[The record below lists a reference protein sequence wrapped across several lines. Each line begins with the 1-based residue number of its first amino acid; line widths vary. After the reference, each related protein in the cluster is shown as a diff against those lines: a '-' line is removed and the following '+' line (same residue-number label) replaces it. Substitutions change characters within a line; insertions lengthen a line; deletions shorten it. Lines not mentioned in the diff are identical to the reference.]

1 MDPIMQQGTI
11 PSPEHDDEGKMAKA
25 DLYKTARYALK
36 LFKMMEDNAQL
47 DGWVQAK
54 ITKAADYMASVYHYL
69 EYEMKFSEYGQKL
82 EMSDMYTPEEK
93 KILGHK
99 LMEAKEKMKA
109 LKKAQALK
117 MKKKDEKVEEATGH
131 RAGKGVGTAEKKA
144 AASTKKQ
151 YSVKLVHKDGSKT
164 KNAHYDADEG
174 ESEGDVRDRAGRDHK
189 STGYSVDSIRQ
200 KTSEATGHRA
210 GKGVGTAEKKAAAST
225 KSQYSVKLMHKDG
238 AKTKNV
244 HYDADEGESE
254 GDVRDR
260 AGRDHKSTGYSVDSI
275 RKKTSESKKAK
286 KDYDGDGK
294 VETPKDEVWGSRAKA
309 AAKSGKPFKE
319 AAKPDYID
327 LDKDG
332 NKKEPMKKAAKDKKV
347 SEAAKCNHSP
357 KGKSCPV
364 HGIKECGS
372 MSEASHQAKTTMKH
386 VKNPTAGEKKA
397 AKDIKPGVK
406 GYSDRAAM
414 LKSAE
419 KDGRLKS

>member
-1 MDPIMQQGTI
+1 MDPIMQQQSL
-11 PSPEHDDEGKMAKA
+11 PSPEHEDEGKMAKA

-93 KILGHK
+93 KILGHR
-99 LMEAKEKMKA
+99 LIEAKEKMKT
-109 LKKAQALK
+109 LKKAQAEK
-117 MKKKDEKVEEATGH
+117 MKKKDEKKDEKVE
-131 RAGKGVGTAEKKA
+131 
-144 AASTKKQ
+144 
-151 YSVKLVHKDGSKT
+151 
-164 KNAHYDADEG
+164 
-174 ESEGDVRDRAGRDHK
+174 
-189 STGYSVDSIRQ
+189 
-200 KTSEATGHRA
+200 EATGHRA

-275 RKKTSESKKAK
+275 RKKTQESKKAK

-294 VETPKDEVWGSRAKA
+294 VETPKDEVWGSRA
-309 AAKSGKPFKE
+309 
-319 AAKPDYID
+319 
-327 LDKDG
+327 
-332 NKKEPMKKAAKDKKV
+332 
-347 SEAAKCNHSP
+347 
-357 KGKSCPV
+357 
-364 HGIKECGS
+364 
-372 MSEASHQAKTTMKH
+372 
-386 VKNPTAGEKKA
+386 
-397 AKDIKPGVK
+397 
-406 GYSDRAAM
+406 
-414 LKSAE
+414 
-419 KDGRLKS
+419 